1 MIRVLIVDDD
11 ASTLASI
18 SRTFR
23 LAATSRSSA
32 TTPLGRSRCCKQE
45 RFDIVFS

>member
-23 LAATSRSSA
+23 LA
-32 TTPLGRSRCCKQE
+32 GH
-45 RFDIVFS
+45 

>member
-23 LAATSRSSA
+23 LAGHEPVVCDNAARAIT
-32 TTPLGRSRCCKQE
+32 LLQQE
-45 RFDIVFS
+45 RF